1 MDFFERHKSIA
12 VFIIL
17 ILFCIIS
24 LSVQG
29 SLFTFSFEGIMSA
42 LATPFQKG
50 YNSLH
55 GGTSRLW
62 AGFSELDRVRNEL
75 ELTRKKLQTFES
87 ADVEISE
94 IKKENDRLR
103 ALIGMKAMLRYDSI
117 PANIISKDP
126 DNWYR
131 TLIINRGENDGIKV
145 NMPVVAYQVVING
158 ETKDLVKAVVGKIAE
173 VRGSISRVQPLIA
186 PEIKIGV
193 KIGENRFPGL
203 LSGYTFNSNLC
214 VANYITRAAPV
225 RFGDK
230 VITSGQAGVFPSGII
245 IGTVV
250 KSELLET
257 SPYQRAIIKP
267 MIDYNLLEEVF
278 VIKKAPD
285 KDLFDLFEEI
295 K

>member
-1 MDFFERHKSIA
+1 MEFFERHKSIA
-12 VFIIL
+12 TFISFT
-17 ILFCIIS
+17 LFCIIS

-29 SLFTFSFEGIMSA
+29 SGFTLSLEGIMSA
-42 LATPFQKG
+42 IIMPFQKG
-50 YNSLH
+50 YNGLH

-62 AGFSELDRVRNEL
+62 AGFSELDRVRSEL
-75 ELTRKKLQTFES
+75 ELTRSKLQTFES
-87 ADVEISE
+87 ADVEFSE

-103 ALIGMKAMLRYDSI
+103 ALLGMKEMLKYDSI
-117 PANIISKDP
+117 PATVISKDP
-126 DNWYR
+126 DNWFR

-145 NMPVVAYQVVING
+145 NMPVVAYQVAQNG
-158 ETKDLVKAVVGKIAE
+158 EVKELVKAVVGKIIE
-173 VRGSISRVQPLIA
+173 VRGSISKIQPLIA

-203 LSGYTFNSNLC
+203 LSGYTYNSNLC
-214 VANYITRAAPV
+214 VANYITRAAPIK
-225 RFGDK
+225 FGDTI
-230 VITSGQAGVFPSGII
+230 ITSGQAGVFPPGLI

-267 MIDYNLLEEVF
+267 FIDYNLLEDVF

>member
-1 MDFFERHKSIA
+1 MEFFERHKSITI
-12 VFIIL
+12 FISL
-17 ILFCIIS
+17 TLFCIIS

-29 SLFTFSFEGIMSA
+29 SGFTLTLEGISSGIVM
-42 LATPFQKG
+42 PFQKG
-50 YNSLH
+50 YDGLQ

-62 AGFSELDRVRNEL
+62 AGFSELDRLRSEL
-75 ELTRKKLQTFES
+75 DMTRSKLQTFES
-87 ADVEISE
+87 ADIELTE

-103 ALIGMKAMLRYDSI
+103 ALLGMKEMLRYDSI
-117 PANIISKDP
+117 PAAVISKDP

-131 TLIINRGENDGIKV
+131 TLIVNRGESDGIKV
-145 NMPVVAYQVVING
+145 NMPVVAYQVAENG
-158 ETKDLVKAVVGKIAE
+158 GVKELIKGVVGKVVE
-173 VRGSISRVQPLIA
+173 VRGSISRIQPLIA

-203 LSGYTFNSNLC
+203 LSGYTYNSNLC
-214 VANYITRAAPV
+214 VANYITRAAPIK
-225 RFGDK
+225 FGDT
-230 VITSGQAGVFPSGII
+230 VITSGQAGVFPTGFIV
-245 IGTVV
+245 GTVV

-267 MIDYNLLEEVF
+267 FIDYNLLEEVF
-278 VIKKAPD
+278 IIKKAPD

>member
-1 MDFFERHKSIA
+1 MEFFERHKSIA
-12 VFIIL
+12 IFISFT
-17 ILFCIIS
+17 LFCIIS

-29 SLFTFSFEGIMSA
+29 SGFTLSLEGIMSGI
-42 LATPFQKG
+42 TMPFQKG
-50 YNSLH
+50 YNGLQ

-62 AGFSELDRVRNEL
+62 AGFSELDRAREEL
-75 ELTRKKLQTFES
+75 ELTRSKLQTFES
-87 ADVEISE
+87 ADVEFTE

-103 ALIGMKAMLRYDSI
+103 ALLGMKEMLKYDSI
-117 PANIISKDP
+117 PASIISKDP

-145 NMPVVAYQVVING
+145 NMPVVAYQVVQNG
-158 ETKDLVKAVVGKIAE
+158 EVKELVKGVVGKIVE
-173 VRGSISRVQPLIA
+173 VRGSISKIQPLIA

-193 KIGENRFPGL
+193 KIGESRFPGL
-203 LSGYTFNSNLC
+203 LSGYTYNSNLC
-214 VANYITRAAPV
+214 VANYITRAAPIK
-225 RFGDK
+225 FGD
-230 VITSGQAGVFPSGII
+230 VILTSGQAGVFPPGLMV
-245 IGTVV
+245 GTVV

-267 MIDYNLLEEVF
+267 FIDYNLLEEVF
-278 VIKKAPD
+278 IIKKAPD